1 MKPGA
6 IAWPPT
12 STTASAAP
20 DNLPIST
27 ILPSLTATSPWNDAI
42 PEPSTTRPFLIKT
55 SYAILCS
62 SCSRSVVVA
71 VNYSTWRRPV
81 VGDCATPRLCAPHE
95 SPHRSVVQDG
105 AYRPIDLIEPLPCV
119 SSLCRDRAISAHT
132 EQEN

>member
-20 DNLPIST
+20 DSLPIST

-71 VNYSTWRRPV
+71 STIALGAGGRRLRAAGAP
-81 VGDCATPRLCAPHE
+81 PRPGL
-95 SPHRSVVQDG
+95 
-105 AYRPIDLIEPLPCV
+105 LPLG
-119 SSLCRDRAISAHT
+119 RDRNFYWLPEEVPLADDVKAWRLRAGRHRGH
-132 EQEN
+132 